1 MFEARLP
8 QGGLMK
14 KILEALKDLVEN
26 ANWDLSNEGMSL
38 QAMDNSHVSLVS
50 VLLQSS
56 GFEEYRCD
64 LNCVMGIQLATMIK
78 VMKCCNNDDS
88 LKMEYKDD
96 PGDSVTFTFESP
108 NQERTSEFTVK
119 LMQIDSEHLA
129 LTDDGYDAMIT
140 MPSAEFQRICRDLS
154 AFGDAVTIAVIKN
167 SVTFNASGDIG
178 AGTITL
184 LETNSEKEE
193 EKVQIE
199 MDNPVALTFAFKYLH
214 YFCRG
219 APLSPLVK
227 LTLRNDSP
235 LVVQYDIADFGNIR
249 YFLAPKVTDEDEAAA

>member
-14 KILEALKDLVEN
+14 KILAALKDLVKD
-26 ANWDLSNEGMSL
+26 ANWDLSAEGMSL
-38 QAMDNSHVSLVS
+38 QAMDTSHVSLVS
-50 VLLQSS
+50 VLLKNE
-56 GFEEYRCD
+56 GFDDYRCD
-64 LNCVMGIQLATMIK
+64 TNCIMGISLATMIK
-78 VMKCCNNDDS
+78 VMACCNNDDA

-96 PGDSVTFTFESP
+96 PGDTVTFSFESP

-129 LTDDGYDAMIT
+129 LTDDGYDAQIT
-140 MPSAEFQRICRDLS
+140 MPSGEFQRICRDLS
-154 AFGDAVTIAVIKN
+154 AFGDAVTIAVLKN
-167 SVTFNASGDIG
+167 SVTFKVTGDIG
-178 AGTITL
+178 DGTVTM
-184 LETNSEKEE
+184 LESNSEKEE
-193 EKVQIE
+193 EKVQVE

-214 YFCRG
+214 YFCKG
-219 APLSPLVK
+219 APLSPHVK

-249 YFLAPKVTDEDEAAA
+249 YFLAPKVSDEEDQ